1 MGFKEEFKKSWEPDK
16 FSKWEIF
23 ELSEI
28 DKAPINDLTKAFLKF
43 GFPQSAAPFLDFGW
57 SVYDGKF
64 VDIKSCYSEL
74 NLNKITESYWL
85 FGSDGNGNPICFDV
99 SRDDK
104 IILLDHEQDFEIITV
119 MNKDISELAACL
131 LLYKNFVKRVQDEN
145 GEDAFLNS
153 DFSPAQIADLKD
165 EFKKLN
171 ANIFKESG
179 FWRTEINSLGR

>member
-1 MGFKEEFKKSWEPDK
+1 
-16 FSKWEIF
+16 
-23 ELSEI
+23 
-28 DKAPINDLTKAFLKF
+28 
-43 GFPQSAAPFLDFGW
+43 
-57 SVYDGKF
+57 
-64 VDIKSCYSEL
+64 
-74 NLNKITESYWL
+74 
-85 FGSDGNGNPICFDV
+85 
-99 SRDDK
+99 
-104 IILLDHEQDFEIITV
+104 